1 MPNFALLADE
11 LTVDP
16 LSRGYAGMTDAEAQA
31 DISSFYRDGPADP
44 GALFN
49 YLTQE
54 TAKDDSTEPVASA
67 ILGRIYRVIAAGSAG
82 IGTEVFVGNE
92 TPGPFKNLQAEGLD
106 ACHAL
111 RDLALGDRLGSFAQF
126 TTDAKL
132 VTLLDWVKDTGVM
145 KPSDVTA
152 IQALSQNKQRRDHE
166 IGFGSATVA
175 HITRVRAA

>member
-49 YLTQE
+49 YLAKE
-54 TAKDDSTEPVASA
+54 TSREDAAEGVATA
-67 ILGRIYRVIAAGSAG
+67 IFGRLHRVNELGSAA
-82 IGTEVFVGNE
+82 IGTAIFFTANMADEE
-92 TPGPFKNLQAEGLD
+92 LD
-106 ACHAL
+106 AC
-111 RDLALGDRLGSFAQF
+111 RTILAIAQQDRLQSIAQVMTETKF
-126 TTDAKL
+126 ETMLNHAK
-132 VTLLDWVKDTGVM
+132 DCGVM
-145 KPSDVTA
+145 KAADVTA